1 MAPSCTWG
9 GLDWTQEK
17 FPHRKGGQAQEQ
29 AAQGSGGMTLP
40 GVFTKCVDV
49 VLRGMVLGL
58 MVGLSELGGLF
69 QIKQFCDSVNYQII
83 F

>member
-17 FPHRKGGQAQEQ
+17 FLQRKGGQAQEQ

-40 GVFTKCVDV
+40 GSLHKMCRCGAQGHGF
-49 VLRGMVLGL
+49 G
-58 MVGLSELGGLF
+58 
-69 QIKQFCDSVNYQII
+69 VNGWAQ
-83 F
+83 